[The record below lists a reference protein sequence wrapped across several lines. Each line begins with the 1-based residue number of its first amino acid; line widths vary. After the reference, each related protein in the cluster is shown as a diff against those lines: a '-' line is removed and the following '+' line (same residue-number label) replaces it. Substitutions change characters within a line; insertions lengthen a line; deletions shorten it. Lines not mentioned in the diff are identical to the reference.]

1 MMGDIKKRHAFAAV
15 VNYANNAKKAR
26 LIDCKDVLLTDNKSI
41 ARSMQRQADDKIGRK
56 LGNPVYHISLDFAP
70 EDAPKVTDEL
80 MVEISRKYME
90 LMGIRNTQYVTCRH
104 LDTEHPH
111 MHIVANRVD
120 NDGNTISDKNDIVR
134 SHQICLALTKEYGLH
149 ISKGKE
155 RVKRDRLS
163 VKDKVRYQIYDA
175 IKLLLPKCR
184 SWTELS
190 KELAK
195 LGITTNFRFNTKTG
209 KAMGVSFTMAHYS
222 FNGSHIDRG
231 MSFNKLDRLLGGK
244 LTDSYTASIKT
255 HDVRFKNNM
264 EYLINSGE
272 AKYIAPS
279 TPDVAKSNTDVNEFE
294 DNNDDSLN
302 NPFDFGIVQISVSAL
317 MDLIL
322 QPYQAHVSAG
332 GGGGHSGK
340 WNDDDKKKDKKNTN
354 YRHRR

>member
-1 MMGDIKKRHAFAAV
+1 MMGDIKKRHAFVAV

-26 LIDCKDVLLTDNKSI
+26 LIDSKDVLLTDNKSI
-41 ARSMQRQADDKIGRK
+41 ARSMQHQADDKIGRK

-80 MVEISRKYME
+80 MVEIGRKYME
-90 LMGIRNTQYVTCRH
+90 RMGIRNTQYVICRH

-120 NDGNTISDKNDIVR
+120 NDGNTISDKNDILR
-134 SHQICLALTKEYGLH
+134 SHKFCLSLTKDYGLH

-155 RVKRDRLS
+155 KVKRDRLS
-163 VKDKVRYQIYDA
+163 PKDKVKYQIYDA
-175 IKLLLPKCR
+175 IKLLLPKSR

-222 FNGSHIDRG
+222 FNGSHIDRS
-231 MSFNKLDRLLGGK
+231 MSFNKLDKLLGGK
-244 LTDSYTASIKT
+244 LTDSYTASINT
-255 HDVRFKNNM
+255 HDVRFKNNL
-264 EYLINSGE
+264 EDLINSGQ

-279 TPDVAKSNTDVNEFE
+279 IPAVSDGNIGATESN
-294 DNNDDSLN
+294 DNNDESLY

-322 QPYQAHVSAG
+322 QPYQVHVSAG
-332 GGGGHSGK
+332 GGGGHTGK